1 MTFFYP
7 VALKLEGR
15 SCLVVGTGEDADSR
29 ARSLAEA
36 GAEVL
41 RAPSFSPE
49 LLDGVWLAVLS
60 TRDREQA
67 AHMDRECAARRIFF
81 AAVDEPAFGTYSH
94 LALARAGTV
103 TVAVGT
109 NGEAPALARRLR
121 ELFEAL
127 FARANLGDFAAR
139 HASLRRATPAAE
151 RREVLGAD
159 VRDVRLEGELILPPT
174 TRG

>member
-1 MTFFYP
+1 MTFWLP

-15 SCLVVGTGEDADSR
+15 RCLVVGEGEDADGR
-29 ARSLAEA
+29 ARAFTEA
-36 GAEVL
+36 GAEVV
-41 RAPSFSPE
+41 RAATFAPE

-67 AHMDRECAARRIFF
+67 ARMNLACEDRRIFF

-121 ELFEAL
+121 ELFEGL
-127 FARANLGDFAAR
+127 FRRANLAEFAAK
-139 HASLRRATPAAE
+139 HAELRQRTAAGD
-151 RREVLGAD
+151 RREVLGND
-159 VRDVRLEGELILPPT
+159 VRDVRLEGELVLPR
-174 TRG
+174 RGPG